1 MTRLG
6 EISKK
11 MRKFLYLEEESDIVL
26 IHVCIYEWLEL
37 VVFLSAYSS
46 RAL

>member
-1 MTRLG
+1 
-6 EISKK
+6 

-26 IHVCIYEWLEL
+26 IHVCIFVSLEL
-37 VVFLSAYSS
+37 VVFLSASSS